1 MDYNHINMKPII
13 ISIDGNIGSGK
24 SSIVRYLKKNFTNFL
39 EHKHNNIKVCFLDEP
54 VDVWESIIDNN
65 DNKNIIE
72 KFYENNNKYAFAFQ
86 MMAYISRLKLLKN
99 AIKEN
104 YDIIITERSILTDK
118 NIFTKMLYNSG
129 DINEIENQIYNKW
142 FDEFSECIQNIK
154 YIYIKTNPDICF
166 TRVVERNRLGENIS
180 LSYLKNSHYFH
191 EIWLNS
197 VDLIE
202 QGKVLVIDGNE
213 KTNTSLFIKNN
224 FYDKIIDNIYNF
236 IKIEI

>member
-1 MDYNHINMKPII
+1 
-13 ISIDGNIGSGK
+13 
-24 SSIVRYLKKNFTNFL
+24 
-39 EHKHNNIKVCFLDEP
+39 
-54 VDVWESIIDNN
+54 
-65 DNKNIIE
+65 
-72 KFYENNNKYAFAFQ
+72 

-236 IKIEI
+236 IKKEI